1 MNIVGTPFVSGEP
14 YRKEIGFSP
23 RGVSVK
29 EAKSFFKV
37 TCEERK

>member
-14 YRKEIGFSP
+14 YRKEIGFSL
-23 RGVSVK
+23 RGVFIN

-37 TCEERK
+37 SSEERE